1 MKSRTA
7 APLNDTKD
15 GFWVSRSFSIG
26 CGHSVSN
33 RYDVWFQNTGRGKE
47 IEEMKTLLHAIKCD
61 DTRVGGSRRVV
72 VIEGEGGVG
81 KTRLLEAF
89 MDIAE
94 EEDFK

>member
-1 MKSRTA
+1 MTLKMAS
-7 APLNDTKD
+7 
-15 GFWVSRSFSIG
+15 GFLGHSSIG
-26 CGHSVSN
+26 CGDSVSN
-33 RYDVWFQNTGRGKE
+33 RCDVWFQNTGRGKE

-61 DTRVGGSRRVV
+61 DTRVSGSRRVV